1 MISPMNEQKETTII
15 WPFGHRTEYTS
26 RIAVAGIGVVN
37 GPNKGDNINSHEI
50 PYQNRSENWSE
61 HYIDNLR
68 DLALSYWLGSE
79 YDIVLVKVEQL
90 TSTPNPVTSVYH
102 DFDALTHTALNLKYG
117 FEWNDARSCHY
128 SLDAVDYS
136 ILIPFLL
143 TYYNGVFIDDTLMG
157 ESWVNYHRTIA
168 ENIPPKLKIHRKGME
183 ASRYLQENSRKHIL
197 EDS

>member
-1 MISPMNEQKETTII
+1 MNEQKETTII
-15 WPFGHRTEYTS
+15 WPFGYRKEYSS

-37 GPNKGDNINSHEI
+37 GPNKGDNINSLEI
-50 PYQNRSENWSE
+50 PYKNRSEDWFNP
-61 HYIDNLR
+61 YIDGLR
-68 DLALSYWLGSE
+68 ELALSYWLGSE
-79 YDIVLVKVEQL
+79 YDIVLVQVEQL
-90 TSTPNPVTSVYH
+90 SSTPNPVTCIYH
-102 DFDALTHTALNLKYG
+102 VFDALTHTALNLKYG

-168 ENIPPKLKIHRKGME
+168 ENIPPKIKIHRKGFE
-183 ASRYLQENSRKHIL
+183 DSRFLQVNSRKFVL